1 MGRPEKIRLGDVLV
15 AQKAI
20 SQDQLRIA
28 LEQQKKS
35 GRKLGRVLIEQGFV
49 NDEQICEAISRQLNI
64 PYVNLKFYNFNQD
77 LVRRLPEAQARRFRA
92 VVLEDRRANMLVGM
106 ADPTDLF
113 AYDELGRILQREIE
127 IAVVSEALLLQ
138 TIDRIYRRTEEISG
152 LAKELERDI
161 GETYVDFG
169 ALGAGVGA
177 EEAPVVKLLQSVFE
191 DAVQVNAS
199 DVHIEPQENKV
210 QIRFRIDGALNPQT
224 DADSRIGPALVLRL
238 KLMAGLDI
246 SEKRLPQDGRLNV
259 IVRDQKIDVRMSS
272 MPTQYGE
279 SVVLRLLNRKAT
291 LQTLDRLG
299 MPGDMLERFRELL
312 QRTAGMILVT
322 GPTGSGKTTT
332 LYAALAELNTVD
344 RKILT
349 VEDPVEYRL
358 AGINQVQ
365 VNEKIDLTF
374 ARVLRSALRQDP
386 DVVLIGEIRDE
397 ETAQIGLRAALTG
410 HLVFS
415 TLHTKDAASTP
426 IRLVDMGAPGYM
438 VATSVHA
445 VIAQRLVR
453 LICESCTEEH
463 APDGHEGRWLEAVM
477 GAEWTKHKF
486 RHGRGCSHCNGTGY
500 AGRTGVYE
508 MLEMTPDLVR
518 AANRAD
524 PNLFIDVG
532 APAPQGPHPHRPRA
546 RAGRSPAAP
555 RWRRPS
561 RSRCRWR
568 TDAGVRLPRA
578 RRARRPGHRQAGRRE
593 LRRRRRPVAGDR
605 RHPGG
610 DFARGRERGCGGAG
624 VVAQAHRAG
633 DHRRRRDAVLAP
645 DVCPAQG
652 GGADPARARRAAAIR
667 QQPRRSPR

>member
-1 MGRPEKIRLGDVLV
+1 MGRPEKIRLGEVLI

-35 GRKLGRVLIEQGFV
+35 GRKLGRVLVELGFA
-49 NDEQICEAISRQLNI
+49 NDEQICETIAQQLNVQ
-64 PYVNLKFYNFNQD
+64 YVNLKFYNFNAA

-92 VVLEDRRANMLVGM
+92 VVLEDRRAKLLVGM

-349 VEDPVEYRL
+349 VEDPVEYRV

-386 DVVLIGEIRDE
+386 DVILIGEIRDE
-397 ETAQIGLRAALTG
+397 DTAQIGLRAALTG

-453 LICESCTEEH
+453 MICESCTEEH
-463 APDGHEGRWLEAVM
+463 TPDGHEGRWLEAVM

-508 MLEMTPDLVR
+508 MLEMTSDLVR

-524 PNLFIDVG
+524 PNLFIES
-532 APAPQGPHPHRPRA
+532 AHRHLEGHTLTDHA
-546 RAGRSPAAP
+546 LALVVAGRTTVAEAIKAAVQVE
-555 RWRRPS
+555 
-561 RSRCRWR
+561 
-568 TDAGVRLPRA
+568 D
-578 RRARRPGHRQAGRRE
+578 
-593 LRRRRRPVAGDR
+593 
-605 RHPGG
+605 
-610 DFARGRERGCGGAG
+610 
-624 VVAQAHRAG
+624 
-633 DHRRRRDAVLAP
+633 
-645 DVCPAQG
+645 
-652 GGADPARARRAAAIR
+652 
-667 QQPRRSPR
+667 

>member
-20 SQDQLRIA
+20 SQDQLGTA

-35 GRKLGRVLIEQGFV
+35 GRKLGRVLVELGFV
-49 NDEQICEAISRQLNI
+49 NDEQICEAISKQLNI
-64 PYVNLKFYNFNQD
+64 PFINLKFYNLNPEV
-77 LVRRLPEAQARRFRA
+77 VRRLPEAQARRFRA
-92 VVLEDRRANMLVGM
+92 VVLERRRASCLVGM

-113 AYDELGRILQREIE
+113 AYDEIGRLLQSDIE
-127 IAVVSEALLLQ
+127 LAVVSEALLLQ
-138 TIDRIYRRTEEISG
+138 TIDRLYRRTQEITG

-161 GETYVDFG
+161 GENYVDFG
-169 ALGAGVGA
+169 ALGAGLGA

-199 DVHIEPQENKV
+199 DVHIEPQEAKL

-224 DADSRIGPALVLRL
+224 DADIRIGPALVLRL

-279 SVVLRLLNRKAT
+279 SVVLRLLNRRTT
-291 LQTLDRLG
+291 LQRLDRLG
-299 MPGDMLERFRELL
+299 MPGAMLERFRELL

-332 LYAALAELNTVD
+332 LYAALAELNTTD

-349 VEDPVEYRL
+349 VEDPVEYRI
-358 AGINQVQ
+358 AGVNQVQ
-365 VNEKIDLTF
+365 VNDKIDLSF

-386 DVVLIGEIRDE
+386 DVLLIGEIRDE

-426 IRLVDMGAPGYM
+426 LRLVDMGAPGYM

-445 VIAQRLVR
+445 VIAQRLAR

-463 APDGHEGRWLEAVM
+463 TPDAHEARWLEAVAGSDWM
-477 GAEWTKHKF
+477 NYKY
-486 RHGRGCSHCNGTGY
+486 RRGRGCSHCNGSGY
-500 AGRTGVYE
+500 AGRTGIYE
-508 MLEMTPDLVR
+508 MLEMTPELVR

-524 PNLFIDVG
+524 PNSFIE
-532 APAPQGPHPHRPRA
+532 AAHRYLEGRTLTDHA
-546 RAGRSPAAP
+546 LALVHAGRITVSEAIKAAVQVE
-555 RWRRPS
+555 
-561 RSRCRWR
+561 
-568 TDAGVRLPRA
+568 D
-578 RRARRPGHRQAGRRE
+578 
-593 LRRRRRPVAGDR
+593 
-605 RHPGG
+605 
-610 DFARGRERGCGGAG
+610 
-624 VVAQAHRAG
+624 
-633 DHRRRRDAVLAP
+633 
-645 DVCPAQG
+645 
-652 GGADPARARRAAAIR
+652 
-667 QQPRRSPR
+667 

>member
-1 MGRPEKIRLGDVLV
+1 
-15 AQKAI
+15 
-20 SQDQLRIA
+20 
-28 LEQQKKS
+28 
-35 GRKLGRVLIEQGFV
+35 VLIEQGFV

-64 PYVNLKFYNFNQD
+64 PYINLKFYNFSQD

-92 VVLEDRRANMLVGM
+92 IVLEDRRSNMLVGM

-127 IAVVSEALLLQ
+127 VAVVSEALLLQ

-161 GETYVDFG
+161 GDSYVDFG

-199 DVHIEPQENKV
+199 DVHIEAQEGKV

-246 SEKRLPQDGRLNV
+246 SEKRLPQDGRLNI
-259 IVRDQKIDVRMSS
+259 IVREQKIDVRMSS

-299 MPGDMLERFRELL
+299 MPADMLERLRGLL
-312 QRTAGMILVT
+312 QRSAGMILVT

-344 RKILT
+344 RKVLT

-374 ARVLRSALRQDP
+374 ARVLRSVLRQDP
-386 DVVLIGEIRDE
+386 DVLLIGEIRDQ

-415 TLHTKDAASTP
+415 TLHTMDAASTP

-453 LICESCTEEH
+453 LICESCTVEH
-463 APDGHEGRWLEAVM
+463 APDGHEARWLEAVM
-477 GAEWTKHKF
+477 GAEWTKRKF
-486 RHGRGCSHCNGTGY
+486 RRGRGCSHCNGTGY

-508 MLEMTPDLVR
+508 MLEMTPELVR
-518 AANRAD
+518 AANRSD
-524 PNLFIDVG
+524 PNLFIES
-532 APAPQGPHPHRPRA
+532 AHRHLKGRTLTDHA
-546 RAGRSPAAP
+546 LALVLAGR
-555 RWRRPS
+555 
-561 RSRCRWR
+561 
-568 TDAGVRLPRA
+568 TT
-578 RRARRPGHRQAGRRE
+578 
-593 LRRRRRPVAGDR
+593 VAE
-605 RHPGG
+605 
-610 DFARGRERGCGGAG
+610 AIK
-624 VVAQAHRAG
+624 VAVQVE
-633 DHRRRRDAVLAP
+633 D
-645 DVCPAQG
+645 
-652 GGADPARARRAAAIR
+652 
-667 QQPRRSPR
+667 

>member
-20 SQDQLRIA
+20 SQDQLKSS

-49 NDEQICEAISRQLNI
+49 NDEQICDAISRQLNI
-64 PYVNLKFYNFNQD
+64 PFINLKFYNFNQD

-92 VVLEDRRANMLVGM
+92 IVLEDRRANMLVGM

-127 IAVVSEALLLQ
+127 VAVVSEALLLQ

-161 GETYVDFG
+161 GDSYVDFG

-199 DVHIEPQENKV
+199 DVHIEPQEGKI

-279 SVVLRLLNRKAT
+279 SVVLRLLNRKAA

-299 MPGDMLERFRELL
+299 MPADMLERLRDLM

-386 DVVLIGEIRDE
+386 DVVLIGEIRDQ

-415 TLHTKDAASTP
+415 TLHTMDAASTP

-463 APDGHEGRWLEAVM
+463 APDGQEGRWLEAVM
-477 GAEWTKHKF
+477 GAEWTKRKF

-524 PNLFIDVG
+524 PNLFIESAHHHLKGRTLTDHALALVL
-532 APAPQGPHPHRPRA
+532 
-546 RAGRSPAAP
+546 AGR
-555 RWRRPS
+555 
-561 RSRCRWR
+561 
-568 TDAGVRLPRA
+568 TT
-578 RRARRPGHRQAGRRE
+578 
-593 LRRRRRPVAGDR
+593 VAE
-605 RHPGG
+605 
-610 DFARGRERGCGGAG
+610 AIK
-624 VVAQAHRAG
+624 VAVQVE
-633 DHRRRRDAVLAP
+633 D
-645 DVCPAQG
+645 
-652 GGADPARARRAAAIR
+652 
-667 QQPRRSPR
+667 